1 MDLSSEVDSIKRVD
15 RDTFHASGIIVHFQK
30 KEIEPTI
37 EVSQLE
43 EIFRDVLR
51 RADILASHDIQS
63 EPLSVRERMSNIL
76 DNLQNNE
83 TINFVE
89 FFDVSEGR
97 MGLIVTFLAILE
109 LVKESLIEILQNKVD
124 SAIYLQLKKQ

>member
-1 MDLSSEVDSIKRVD
+1 MGKKIKKRYLW
-15 RDTFHASGIIVHFQK
+15 SHFQK

-43 EIFRDVLR
+43 EIFKDVLR

-76 DNLQNNE
+76 DNLQNCLLY
-83 TINFVE
+83 TSPSPR
-89 FFDVSEGR
+89 DRG
-97 MGLIVTFLAILE
+97 
-109 LVKESLIEILQNKVD
+109 
-124 SAIYLQLKKQ
+124 